1 MKKRKDGRLQ
11 KSFLFNEKRYYVYGK
26 TPQELSE
33 KEFEKRKK
41 LEEGIEDRENP
52 TLNSYYD
59 RFTEYRRNK
68 IKEATYS
75 SGQEWTDTWADADK
89 GDQTI

>member
-11 KSFLFNEKRYYVYGK
+11 KTFLFNEKRYYVYGK

-41 LEEGIEDRENP
+41 LEEGIEDR
-52 TLNSYYD
+52 
-59 RFTEYRRNK
+59 
-68 IKEATYS
+68 
-75 SGQEWTDTWADADK
+75 
-89 GDQTI
+89 